1 MKRLFLLCVIACIV
15 PLFVG
20 CSSYTSKKS
29 LHYKHYVGPGR
40 VLVLLLPPISGQG
53 SHYET
58 NGFIEA
64 VREKGFE
71 ADLKILDVNPFLY
84 FQGRIIELVKTEL
97 VDPAKASGYEKIIL
111 VGTSLGGHGALLY
124 IMQYPEDVD
133 GVVLLAP
140 FLGWGLVADAIKEAG
155 GLKRWE
161 DCPVLEWDYP
171 CNMWKLLKEYVSD
184 PHKQTTIVL
193 GYGKEDGF
201 AEQNSL
207 LAKELPPKNV
217 FTVAG
222 GHDWVT
228 WKQLWVEVLEYFHVN
243 CSQTGKETCLI
254 EIKRVTDS
262 KP

>member
-1 MKRLFLLCVIACIV
+1 MKRLFLLCAIACII

-29 LHYKHYVGPGR
+29 LGYRDHVGPDR
-40 VLVLLLPPISGQG
+40 VLVLLLPSISGKG

-71 ADLKILDVNPFLY
+71 ADLKILDVNPVLY
-84 FQGRIIELVKTEL
+84 FHGRIIELVKTEL

-124 IMQYPEDVD
+124 IAQHPEDVD
-133 GVVLLAP
+133 GVVVLAP
-140 FLGWGLVADAIKEAG
+140 FLGGGHVAEAIEKAG

-161 DCPVLEWDYP
+161 DCPALEWAYP
-171 CNMWKLLKEYVSD
+171 CNMWKLLKDYVSD
-184 PHKQTTIVL
+184 PHNQSTIIL
-193 GYGKEDGF
+193 GYGTEDGF
-201 AEQNSL
+201 AKHNSL
-207 LAKELPPKNV
+207 LADELPPRNV
-217 FTVAG
+217 FKVAG

-228 WKQLWVEVLEYFHVN
+228 WKHLWIEVLEYFHVN
-243 CSQTGKETCLI
+243 CSQTGEETCLI
-254 EIKRVTDS
+254 EIKRVTDL